1 MKYELIEIPDLNID
15 ATNKWKICALQ
26 IENRSPAL
34 NALIEWKRKRPD
46 DFKKIISS
54 MKLVAVNDRVTDPKH
69 VKKTSNPNKHGDV
82 YEMRAHKGLA
92 RLFFFYDE
100 QNEKVVVCTNHHI
113 KNKGDQNAAFA
124 LCGLLKA
131 NYQSQSR

>member
-69 VKKTSNPNKHGDV
+69 VKK
-82 YEMRAHKGLA
+82 RAT
-92 RLFFFYDE
+92 R
-100 QNEKVVVCTNHHI
+100 TNMAMST
-113 KNKGDQNAAFA
+113 KCE
-124 LCGLLKA
+124 LTKA
-131 NYQSQSR
+131 